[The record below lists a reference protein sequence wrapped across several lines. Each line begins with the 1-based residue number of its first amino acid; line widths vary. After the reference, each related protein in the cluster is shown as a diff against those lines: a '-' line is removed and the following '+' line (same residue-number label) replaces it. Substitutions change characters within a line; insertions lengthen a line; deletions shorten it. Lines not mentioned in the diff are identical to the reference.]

1 MGPAHTETSHLLASI
16 RQPNHRLHQHVE
28 EAMSWLINC
37 EIPGC
42 GYVTPGDSEE
52 AMLADVAVHEWNEHA
67 YIHTPDV

>member
-1 MGPAHTETSHLLASI
+1 MDPAHTETPHLLASFD
-16 RQPNHRLHQHVE
+16 RLHQRVE

-67 YIHTPDV
+67 YIHTPDA